1 MTRRVLITGGAGF
14 IGHHLARRMLI
25 EGWAVTVIDNESTG
39 RREDVPAE
47 CRYVKGD
54 VRSVEDLREAFADA
68 PDAVF
73 HIAGQ
78 ASNIKSFDRP
88 QLDMDVNVIGTINVV
103 EMCLLRRVPKL
114 VYAGSMTAYGPMATL
129 PVAEDA
135 PLEPISYYGIGKMAA
150 ERFVLATAMRRDL
163 AAPFDATVFRMFNVY
178 GPGQSLTNPYQ
189 GVLAIFIGHVLRGEP
204 CVIHADGSQSRDF
217 VYIDDVTRAWAAA
230 ALPGVASGEAINLG
244 SGQGIAV
251 RELVTH
257 VCRAIGLDAET
268 YPRVFEPRRPGDQEH
283 ARADIRRAAE
293 LLGWK
298 PRIGFEEG
306 LRRTIEWARST
317 SVQVA

>member
-14 IGHHLARRMLI
+14 IGHHLARRMLS

-39 RREDVPAE
+39 RREDVPTE

-54 VRSVEDLREAFADA
+54 VRAQDDLREAFADG

-88 QLDMDVNVIGTINVV
+88 QLDLEVNVVGTINVV

-135 PLEPISYYGIGKMAA
+135 PLAPISYYGIGKMAA

-163 AAPFDATVFRMFNVY
+163 ATPFDATVFRMFNVY

-204 CVIHADGSQSRDF
+204 CVIHADGAQSRDF
-217 VYIDDVTRAWAAA
+217 VYIDDVTRAWASA
-230 ALPGVASGEAINLG
+230 ALPGAASGEVLNLG

-251 RELVTH
+251 RDLVTH
-257 VCRAIGLDAET
+257 VCRALGLDADA
-268 YPRVFEPRRPGDQEH
+268 YPRVFEPRRPGDQDH
-283 ARADIRRAAE
+283 TRADIRKAAE
-293 LLGWK
+293 ILGWK

-306 LRRTIEWARST
+306 LRRTIEWARG
-317 SVQVA
+317 VGEPVA